1 MLINVIMEVIS
12 FNSVVL
18 KWVFLD
24 IVGEII
30 EYVIYYM
37 EDGNL
42 FVMIDVVFFFGQYYI
57 VEDLLEGICY
67 VMEVVVRFNNGEG
80 LKSVLQEVCI
90 IDFSKL
96 YVVELYVYVLF

>member
-42 FVMIDVVFFFGQYYI
+42 FLMIDVVFFFG
-57 VEDLLEGICY
+57 
-67 VMEVVVRFNNGEG
+67 
-80 LKSVLQEVCI
+80 
-90 IDFSKL
+90 
-96 YVVELYVYVLF
+96 